1 MVVVDKIST
10 PRNLLVLKLNFFIL
24 RIPYSTEISSGHR
37 SVSCPCFVLPRI
49 LYGKCVTCLSLPLIL
64 WPMVHVLHWV
74 SLRRIFRGMQSSH
87 SFRVRRNFVSLLFFP
102 SLYIY
107 YYNSV
112 SADKT
117 VVIHLVRN
125 WIFQRKK
132 CSMVFLNGSFKQ
144 ILGSNSVQIFLSVHQ
159 KSKVVL
165 IMCSILYILRT
176 QMLKGH

>member
-1 MVVVDKIST
+1 MVVMDKIST
-10 PRNLLVLKLNFFIL
+10 PRNWLVLKLNMNFFIL
-24 RIPYSTEISSGHR
+24 RIPYTTEISSEHR
-37 SVSCPCFVLPRI
+37 SVSCYCVVLRRI
-49 LYGKCVTCLSLPLIL
+49 LYGICVTCIL
-64 WPMVHVLHWV
+64 WPMVHVPHWG
-74 SLRRIFRGMQSSH
+74 SLRWIFRGMQSFSH

-102 SLYIY
+102 SLYVY

-132 CSMVFLNGSFKQ
+132 CTMVFLNGSFKQ
-144 ILGSNSVQIFLSVHQ
+144 ILGSNSVQILVSVHQ

>member
-1 MVVVDKIST
+1 MDKIST
-10 PRNLLVLKLNFFIL
+10 PRNLLVLKLNINFFIL
-24 RIPYSTEISSGHR
+24 HIPYFTEISSEHR
-37 SVSCPCFVLPRI
+37 SVSCHCVVLPRI
-49 LYGKCVTCLSLPLIL
+49 LYGKCVTCIL
-64 WPMVHVLHWV
+64 WPMVHVPHWV
-74 SLRRIFRGMQSSH
+74 SLRRILRGMQSFSH
-87 SFRVRRNFVSLLFFP
+87 GFRVRRNFVSLLFFP
-102 SLYIY
+102 SLYVY

-159 KSKVVL
+159 KSRVVL